1 MLPAVGST
9 SLEGPLDDKCVL
21 VPGRGRRCPVDIPAA
36 RGTQPVRNR
45 AGPRGLLN
53 AGEKRT
59 GAPHGEWDLQLPGS
73 SVPPR
78 GSRPP
83 PHYLLPGTRWTAI
96 SPFKSPKG
104 GRHLPL
110 CVLLLWPSP
119 SPPPT
124 AVAPRADRNRRPG
137 AWREALDLPAAGAG
151 CSGAAGETL
160 GLEVV
165 RSGLRSNGVTRPWRF
180 SSAHPSQLCQTR
192 GSPGPSCTGSE
203 PSPWQVAP
211 ASFPDPSLFLARRLP
226 LSRGHLPFPPSSASR
241 FHASLGR
248 SKVS

>member
-1 MLPAVGST
+1 MLLVLPLLAGCYPT
-9 SLEGPLDDKCVL
+9 SR
-21 VPGRGRRCPVDIPAA
+21 RGCGA
-36 RGTQPVRNR
+36 RGPQWAWARRKELVCCPPWAAPAWKGHWMISVCLSLAVAGGVLWTSQQHVELGLLQT

-83 PHYLLPGTRWTAI
+83 PHYLLPGTRWTAV

-110 CVLLLWPSP
+110 CVLLWPPP

-124 AVAPRADRNRRPG
+124 AVAPRTDCNRRPG

-151 CSGAAGETL
+151 CSGVL
-160 GLEVV
+160 
-165 RSGLRSNGVTRPWRF
+165 P
-180 SSAHPSQLCQTR
+180 
-192 GSPGPSCTGSE
+192 
-203 PSPWQVAP
+203 
-211 ASFPDPSLFLARRLP
+211 ARRWAW
-226 LSRGHLPFPPSSASR
+226 RW
-241 FHASLGR
+241 
-248 SKVS
+248 

>member
-1 MLPAVGST
+1 MGLGTEKGLGVLPTAGST

-83 PHYLLPGTRWTAI
+83 PHYLLPGTRWTAV

-124 AVAPRADRNRRPG
+124 AVAPRTDRNRRPG

-151 CSGAAGETL
+151 CSGCCRRDAGPGGGEVGAALEWSHQALALQQRASQPALPDSGLPGAQLHGLGAVSAAGGT
-160 GLEVV
+160 
-165 RSGLRSNGVTRPWRF
+165 
-180 SSAHPSQLCQTR
+180 
-192 GSPGPSCTGSE
+192 
-203 PSPWQVAP
+203 
-211 ASFPDPSLFLARRLP
+211 SLVP
-226 LSRGHLPFPPSSASR
+226 
-241 FHASLGR
+241 
-248 SKVS
+248 

>member
-1 MLPAVGST
+1 MGLAAPWEQRASPGEQAASSLPLAWHEMDRRLALQVS
-9 SLEGPLDDKCVL
+9 EGRTTPAPL
-21 VPGRGRRCPVDIPAA
+21 
-36 RGTQPVRNR
+36 
-45 AGPRGLLN
+45 
-53 AGEKRT
+53 
-59 GAPHGEWDLQLPGS
+59 
-73 SVPPR
+73 
-78 GSRPP
+78 RPP
-83 PHYLLPGTRWTAI
+83 ALA
-96 SPFKSPKG
+96 
-104 GRHLPL
+104 
-110 CVLLLWPSP
+110 SP